1 MKAKTE
7 AILKRRGLPFAAVD
21 HVVIDDEHVT
31 ASALLVYVILC
42 RHANYNTG
50 VAFPSINLMQH
61 RLKIRRQ
68 AITKAIIDLKA
79 LRYLTLERRPG
90 LVNLYTVGPEEEKV
104 IHNQFRLGTG
114 SSGDQFRR
122 GTGVVPR
129 RNWGSSASEP
139 ERDTSSDT
147 HKEIASSFSPGQERE
162 VDRQAAIHGLRQ
174 VLRGLPEGEEI
185 MRQIEA
191 REEKKA

>member
-21 HVVIDDEHVT
+21 HVVIDDERVT
-31 ASALLVYVILC
+31 ATALLVYVILC

-50 VAFPSINLMQH
+50 VAFPSINLMQR

-68 AITKAIIDLKA
+68 AITKGIIDLKA
-79 LRYLTLERRPG
+79 LHYLTLERRSG
-90 LVNLYTVGPEEEKV
+90 LVNLYTVGPEEEEV
-104 IHNQFRLGTG
+104 IHNQFRGGTG
-114 SSGDQFRR
+114 LPGNQFRV

-139 ERDTSSDT
+139 ERDTSSELL
-147 HKEIASSFSPGQERE
+147 KEIASPSPGQESRG
-162 VDRQAAIHGLRQ
+162 DRRAAIHGLRS
-174 VLRGLPEGEEI
+174 VLRTLPGGDAI
-185 MRQIEA
+185 VAQIEA